1 VASKYPPDQSSTGQK
16 EPDQEVIERET
27 LLEFPCK
34 FPIKAMGRNEASFQT
49 LVESIV
55 LNHAEIY
62 ADEPVTTNPS
72 STGKY
77 LSITVTVEAQSRDQL
92 DRIYQDLTD
101 CEQVLVAL

>member
-1 VASKYPPDQSSTGQK
+1 MASVYPPDSGSDPQ
-16 EPDQEVIERET
+16 ET

-34 FPIKAMGRNEASFQT
+34 FPVKAMGRNEDGFEA
-49 LVESIV
+49 LVTKII
-55 LNHAEIY
+55 LTHAEMF
-62 ADEPVTTNPS
+62 AAEAVTTQLS

-77 LSITVTVEAQSRDQL
+77 LSVTVTIEAISKAQL

>member
-1 VASKYPPDQSSTGQK
+1 MASVFPPGNGSDEQ
-16 EPDQEVIERET
+16 ET

-34 FPIKAMGRNEASFQT
+34 FPVKAMGRNEEGFEA
-49 LVESIV
+49 LVTKII
-55 LNHAEIY
+55 LNHAEMF
-62 ADEPVTTNPS
+62 AAEAVTTNLS

-77 LSITVTVEAQSRDQL
+77 LSITISIEAVSKAQL